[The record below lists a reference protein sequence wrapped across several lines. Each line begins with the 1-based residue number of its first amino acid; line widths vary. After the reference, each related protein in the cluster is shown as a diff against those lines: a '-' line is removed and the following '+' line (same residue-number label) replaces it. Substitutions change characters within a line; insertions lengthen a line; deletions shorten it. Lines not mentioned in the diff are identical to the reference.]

1 MYRRFA
7 LLIPLAL
14 LLLPVRVDAQISTPA
29 AVIRVVDGDTYH
41 VRTDVGQDAIVRLLL
56 VNTPETR
63 APRRPV
69 ECYGP
74 EASAR
79 AHELLDGQRVHL
91 VTDRRGGP
99 HDRYGRTLA
108 YVDREDGTD
117 VGLTLISEGYARVYW
132 RGYPQRDRRAAY
144 RAAEEAAQRES
155 RGLWGAC

>member
-1 MYRRFA
+1 MRKRLA
-7 LLIPLAL
+7 LLALFAL
-14 LLLPVRVDAQISTPA
+14 LLLPVRADAQTSTPA
-29 AVIRVVDGDTYH
+29 VIIRVVDGDTYH
-41 VRTDVGQDAIVRLLL
+41 VRTDAGQDAIVRLLL

-79 AHELLDGQRVHL
+79 AHELLDGQRVQL

-99 HDRYGRTLA
+99 YDRYGRTLA
-108 YVDREDGTD
+108 YVDLDNGTD
-117 VGLTLISEGYARVYW
+117 VGLTLISEGYARAYW

-144 RAAEEAAQRES
+144 RAAETEAQREG